1 MNSLINIINK
11 SGEDTS
17 ISLSDK
23 NLILKIIV
31 IAAIV
36 LFGFTYI
43 FPNNY
48 AFIIT
53 LLIFTGYVVNIY
65 ITYVSQSVSSKNK
78 QIMYHLE
85 VLQDIVNNFINK
97 KLNEQSAS
105 SSKLSNKEINRIY
118 DNNQLTS
125 MYIDSN
131 LIEFLYSI
139 RNITQWDDSEFY
151 LLLKGTNNILKLRK
165 EIEEYYSANKRY
177 PENIYEMMET
187 TLILRTNT
195 INNIHRFIYNVPK
208 THMMYN
214 YIDKIIERY
223 TVLISRNTDKIY
235 YYLQDHIK
243 RTGINNRTK
252 FITYNTI
259 RPYEPDFTAGNTKVK
274 SYILDYYT

>member
-53 LLIFTGYVVNIY
+53 LLIFTGYVVNTY

-151 LLLKGTNNILKLRK
+151 LLLKGTNNILRLRK
-165 EIEEYYSANKRY
+165 EIEEYYEENKRY
-177 PENIYEMMET
+177 PTNVTEMFEQSLM
-187 TLILRTNT
+187 LRSNT
-195 INNIHRFIYNVPK
+195 INNLHRFIFSVPK
-208 THMMYN
+208 TNMMYDYTN
-214 YIDKIIERY
+214 KIIKRY
-223 TVLISRNTDKIY
+223 MVLISRNTDKIY
-235 YYLQDHIK
+235 DYVQDNIK
-243 RTGINNRTK
+243 ITGINTNTK
-252 FITYNTI
+252 FVSYNNT
-259 RPYEPDFTAGNTKVK
+259 RPYDPSQT
-274 SYILDYYT
+274 SDYYT